1 MLNSKKSVLVSGAS
15 GLLGS
20 RFCAHYKNQGNFVG
34 AIYRSKTP
42 SNFDIKYKIDLS
54 NRDQL
59 ARISESYDLIIN
71 CAGFTNVEANEKYP
85 ERSWSDNVVVAS
97 NLSDFSRSRN
107 IKFVHIST
115 DHFDSEIKCPRS
127 ELADIFPVN
136 QYGYAKIEA
145 EKTILN
151 FNQQALVIRSNFFGR
166 SKSSS
171 SSLLDWILNQ
181 IQEKRTINGYSDVY
195 FSPLSIEVLIQ
206 SIDELVNKN
215 LFGIY
220 NLGSHDVV
228 SKLDFIKFIY
238 QHLGIDN
245 NLLLE
250 SSIEFNAALTKRP
263 KFMALDSGK
272 YERDS
277 KLSMPKVQ
285 DMLKSELMLN

>member
-1 MLNSKKSVLVSGAS
+1 
-15 GLLGS
+15 
-20 RFCAHYKNQGNFVG
+20 
-34 AIYRSKTP
+34 
-42 SNFDIKYKIDLS
+42 
-54 NRDQL
+54 
-59 ARISESYDLIIN
+59 
-71 CAGFTNVEANEKYP
+71 
-85 ERSWSDNVVVAS
+85 
-97 NLSDFSRSRN
+97 
-107 IKFVHIST
+107 
-115 DHFDSEIKCPRS
+115 
-127 ELADIFPVN
+127 
-136 QYGYAKIEA
+136 
-145 EKTILN
+145 LN
-151 FNQQALVIRSNFFGR
+151 FNQEALVIRSNFFGR

-206 SIDELVNKN
+206 SIDELINKN

-220 NLGSHDVV
+220 NLGSNDVV

-238 QHLGIDN
+238 QHLGIDD
-245 NLLLE
+245 NLLLD

-277 KLSMPKVQ
+277 KLSMPNVE

>member
-1 MLNSKKSVLVSGAS
+1 MLSSKKSVLISGAS

-42 SNFDIKYKIDLS
+42 SDFDIKYEIDLS

-71 CAGFTNVEANEKYP
+71 CAGFTNVEENEKYP
-85 ERSWSDNVVVAS
+85 ERSWSDNVVAAS
-97 NLSDFSRSRN
+97 NLSDYSRRRN

-115 DHFDSEIKCPRS
+115 DHFESQIKSPRS
-127 ELADIFPVN
+127 ELVDISPVN
-136 QYGYAKIEA
+136 QYGYAKLEA

-151 FNQQALVIRSNFFGR
+151 FNQEALIIRSNFFGR
-166 SKSSS
+166 SKLSS

-181 IQEKRTINGYSDVY
+181 IAEKKTIKGYSDVY
-195 FSPLSIEVLIQ
+195 FSPLSIEVLMQ
-206 SIDELVNKN
+206 SIDELINKN

-220 NLGSHDVV
+220 NLGSLDVV
-228 SKLDFIKFIY
+228 SKLDFIKLIF
-238 QHLGIDN
+238 QHLGLDQSLVI
-245 NLLLE
+245 E
-250 SSIEFNAALTKRP
+250 SSIDINPALIKRP

-272 YERDS
+272 YEQDS
-277 KLSMPKVQ
+277 KLSMPKVE